1 MNKSL
6 KVIVGLGNPGSEY
19 KNTRHNIGF
28 EILDELV
35 SFLSSN
41 ILEVQVS
48 EQNAKKLRSKV
59 ISIKLPSKF
68 SSEKNKE
75 LVLVYPQTFMNLS
88 GEALR
93 AVLNWYKIPPS
104 DFNKNKLLIVHD
116 DVSLPLG
123 KFRWVSS
130 GGAGGQHGIESVISH
145 LGTKDFPR
153 LKFGIGPDP
162 GGEKRAQFVLSKFSS
177 EEILL
182 LKKTIKLAVESICEY
197 ILEEIQIDKI
207 QAKFNGLI

>member
-28 EILDELV
+28 EILDELIN
-35 SFLSSN
+35 FLSSN
-41 ILEVQVS
+41 FSEAQVS
-48 EQNAKKLRSKV
+48 EQNAKKLRSKI
-59 ISIKLPSKF
+59 ISIKFFNKF
-68 SSEKNKE
+68 SSE

-93 AVLNWYKIPPS
+93 AVLNWYKIPQS
-104 DFNKNKLLIVHD
+104 GFNKNKLLIVHD

-207 QAKFNGLI
+207 QAKFNGLV